1 MGRMKDIYTELQE
14 KGIDPYNLTEEETK
28 KYIFL
33 HGLNP
38 DLRDQLL
45 KEQVKWDHE
54 ERKAAYR
61 QKNYGPVSKLGEIQ
75 DLPETIKEKIR
86 NSSPNH
92 EFEYAVQQKFQH
104 AKHVLLTK
112 HKDYGPKNIS
122 QSPGGPLNGLRVRM
136 HDKVARINHL
146 IDTGAKPENESLK
159 DSFVDLANYAI
170 IALLVLDNEWPE

>member
-14 KGIDPYNLTEEETK
+14 RGIDPSNWY
-28 KYIFL
+28 
-33 HGLNP
+33 P
-38 DLRDQLL
+38 DTTT
-45 KEQVKWDHE
+45 
-54 ERKAAYR
+54 
-61 QKNYGPVSKLGEIQ
+61 LGEIQ
-75 DLPETIKEKIR
+75 DLPDAVKQMIR
-86 NSSPNH
+86 NGNPNGA
-92 EFEYAVQQKFQH
+92 FEEAVQQKFQH

-146 IDTGAKPENESLK
+146 IDTGAEPENESLK